1 MFRRPPAG
9 QQAAVLINV
18 AVVVVVAVSC
28 RALEPTAFSNYQKT
42 KSDS

>member
-9 QQAAVLINV
+9 RQAAALIN
-18 AVVVVVAVSC
+18 AAVVVVAVW
-28 RALEPTAFSNYQKT
+28 RPALEPTAFLNYQKT